1 MLTMRQLCFLGHIS
15 RMPDMRLPNQLLVCA
30 PVGGGLSIGG
40 QKRRWNDLVQSDL
53 IRCGLEEDWHVS
65 AQNSG
70 KE

>member
-1 MLTMRQLCFLGHIS
+1 
-15 RMPDMRLPNQLLVCA
+15 MRLPNQLLVCA